1 MCLCVC
7 VWGGGG
13 TPKPHLQ
20 FFFKKTIVFSDEENP
35 HALNSTFPR
44 LMPEVSQLTSGLC
57 ASLFEGHCQ
66 SRAVPLVKAK
76 VVGRDR
82 IVAEQASDHPVEPC
96 TELVLAVHN
105 G

>member
-7 VWGGGG
+7 GGGG
-13 TPKPHLQ
+13 GGAPKTPPSI
-20 FFFKKTIVFSDEENP
+20 FFKKTIVFSDEENP